1 MSKLKRLIDHP
12 AIGGILLLAATLLA
26 LAFANS
32 PWQAGYHHLLGTEL
46 GVSLGEASIHK
57 SIILWIDDGLMV
69 LFFFFVGLE
78 LKRELIAGELSSPR
92 KVALPA
98 VGALGGMIVP
108 ALIYIAFNHNDPHN
122 LHGWAIPTAT
132 DIAFA
137 LGVLTLLG
145 NRVPPGLK
153 AFLVSLAIFDD
164 MGAIL
169 IIAFFYTTSLS
180 AGALSLA
187 ALCLLLLFALNRWH
201 VTRALPYVLVGL
213 VLWAAVLESGIHATI
228 AGVLLAI
235 FIPFH
240 TRPGE
245 ASLLHRME
253 HALAGPVTFVILPLF
268 AFANAGLTF
277 EGLHLSILT
286 EAVPL
291 GIMLG
296 LIFGKTIGV
305 FGASWLLVKSKL
317 AQLPNHTNWKQML
330 ATSMICGIG
339 FTMSL
344 FIASLA
350 FAAAGGHGEVEPGPK
365 LGILLGSTLA
375 AVIGYLL
382 LNASLP
388 RKNTDSPGAEKS
400 TEK

>member
-1 MSKLKRLIDHP
+1 MSKLKRVFDHP
-12 AIGGILLLAATLLA
+12 AIGGILLLVAALLA
-26 LAFANS
+26 LLAANS
-32 PWQAGYHHLLGTEL
+32 PWQAGYHHLLEMEL
-46 GVSLGEASIHK
+46 GASLGSASIQK
-57 SIILWIDDGLMV
+57 SLILWVNDGLMV
-69 LFFFFVGLE
+69 LFFFFIGLE
-78 LKRELIAGELSSPR
+78 LKRELIAGELSSPS

-98 VGALGGMIVP
+98 VGALGGMLVP
-108 ALIYIAFNHNDPHN
+108 ALIYTAFNYHNAHD

-137 LGVLTLLG
+137 LGLLTLLG

-180 AGALSLA
+180 APALLLA
-187 ALCLLLLFALNRWH
+187 GICLVLLFALNH
-201 VTRALPYVLVGL
+201 LKVTRALPYVLIGL
-213 VLWAAVLESGIHATI
+213 VLWGAVLQSGIHATI
-228 AGVLLAI
+228 AGVLLAA

-240 TRPGE
+240 TDPGE

-253 HALAGPVTFVILPLF
+253 HALAGPVTFVVLPVF

-286 EAVPL
+286 DAVPL

-296 LIFGKTIGV
+296 LIIGKTLGV
-305 FGASWLLVKSKL
+305 FAACWVMVKARF
-317 AQLPNHTNWKQML
+317 AQLPNHTDWKQMF

-365 LGILLGSTLA
+365 LGILLGSTVA
-375 AVIGYLL
+375 AIGGYILL
-382 LNASLP
+382 RLFLP
-388 RKNTDSPGAEKS
+388 AFGAEQKKS
-400 TEK
+400 

>member
-1 MSKLKRLIDHP
+1 MSKLRRLIDHP
-12 AIGGILLLAATLLA
+12 AIGGVLLLAATLLA

-32 PWQAGYHHLLGTEL
+32 PWQAGYHHLLETEL
-46 GVSLGEASIHK
+46 GVSLGSTGIHK
-57 SIILWIDDGLMV
+57 SLILWVDDGLMV

-92 KVALPA
+92 KLALPA
-98 VGALGGMIVP
+98 VGALGGMLVP
-108 ALIYIAFNHNDPHN
+108 ALIYIAFNHNDAHN

-145 NRVPPGLK
+145 DRVPPGLK

-180 AGALSLA
+180 AGALALA
-187 ALCLLLLFALNRWH
+187 GFCLVLLFALNRLK

-240 TRPGE
+240 HNPGE

-277 EGLHLSILT
+277 AGLHLSILT

-305 FGASWLLVKSKL
+305 FGACWLLVKCKI
-317 AQLPNHTNWKQML
+317 AQLPNHTGWKPMF

-350 FAAAGGHGEVEPGPK
+350 FAAAGGHGEVEAGPK
-365 LGILLGSTLA
+365 LGILLGSTIA
-375 AVIGYLL
+375 AILGYLML
-382 LNASLP
+382 HATLP
-388 RKNTDSPGAEKS
+388 KAAPDKN
-400 TEK
+400 